1 MFRALCILKTDAGV
15 SPFGGKRCSKPFV
28 AAPGRAAPAP
38 VDEGPIGRL
47 GEGRLDSERD
57 DACAC
62 LTGRRFSGCAFG

>member
-1 MFRALCILKTDAGV
+1 MFRALCILKTDRGYHRLGASGV
-15 SPFGGKRCSKPFV
+15 SKPFV
-28 AAPGRAAPAP
+28 AASGRAAPAP

-57 DACAC
+57 DAFAC